1 MYQRFLVPIL
11 SSVVFIALWVAGSQ
25 LNPSMFPPPIEVAQ
39 LTAEIATAPGPDGE
53 SGLFHLWVSLR
64 RVFVI
69 VILAL
74 VLSVI
79 IGVLMGLHTTIEA
92 PFRTVLPGWMTI
104 PDVVGILFA
113 MILIGYTDL
122 AVIVVVTFLATPFG
136 IVNVWQGM
144 KNVDTD
150 LVEMATTFRAEDRL
164 LWRHIYLP
172 TLLPYLFSSGR
183 YLLGMIW
190 KVVLLAEV
198 FGVPNGI
205 GAMVRFWY
213 NQGNITYLLA
223 YFMLFVAT
231 VFIIEYLLLAQ
242 LEKRAFAWRT
252 DPV

>member
-11 SSVVFIALWVAGSQ
+11 SSVVFIALWVLGSQ
-25 LNPSMFPPPIEVAQ
+25 LNPSMFPPPLEVAQ
-39 LTAEIATAPGPDGE
+39 LTVEIATAPGPDGE

-150 LVEMATTFRAEDRL
+150 LVEMATTFRAEERL

-231 VFIIEYLLLAQ
+231 VFVIEYLLLAQ